1 MTASCLEK
9 YRKDLDALV
18 AEAFWVEQSLTL
30 MYTDRDKY
38 VADLTN
44 SLKGDA
50 EKVAVFMKKIQPFPT
65 AYQEWYS
72 EAVTLV
78 RQLMPDRLNDFIKL
92 YEKPKARKEVSAE
105 SYRIEDACQGLSA
118 SFAGVVRVDAKAA
131 SVLLRQQVAIV
142 NAIKRRFESN
152 RLANSPLSTQTSS
165 DKNGWKTKP
174 CPQVY
179 PLNKPVSDVGH
190 AEPASGSQSTMASL
204 YTSAPHTP

>member
-92 YEKPKARKEVSAE
+92 YEKPKA
-105 SYRIEDACQGLSA
+105 
-118 SFAGVVRVDAKAA
+118 
-131 SVLLRQQVAIV
+131 
-142 NAIKRRFESN
+142 
-152 RLANSPLSTQTSS
+152 
-165 DKNGWKTKP
+165 
-174 CPQVY
+174 
-179 PLNKPVSDVGH
+179 
-190 AEPASGSQSTMASL
+190 
-204 YTSAPHTP
+204 